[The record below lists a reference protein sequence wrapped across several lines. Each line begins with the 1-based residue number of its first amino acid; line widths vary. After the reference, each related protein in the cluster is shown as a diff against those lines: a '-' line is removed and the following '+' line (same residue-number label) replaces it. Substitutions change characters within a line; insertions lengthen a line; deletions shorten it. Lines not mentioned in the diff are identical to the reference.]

1 MNGKL
6 TKEERRHLDDAKR
19 EKQVNK
25 YVIQQIQE
33 LPPVCSSCRTKSKQ
47 LDHMQT
53 SMRPD
58 CTAGATSVQTL
69 LPSLRGTSSEPTSL
83 PPTKKRRALPRVSP
97 ALGSISLPL
106 QKGGALS
113 SRRNMKAR

>member
-33 LPPVCSSCRTKSKQ
+33 LPPTKSKQ

-58 CTAGATSVQTL
+58 CTDGATSVQTL